1 MYQPRT
7 NGMDM
12 AGVVSQLVF
21 WEGKAIIGS
30 KQKCFISE
38 YIYIEIKK
46 NIYIYIKQ
54 IVPRKS
60 VSTQAVNLSERW
72 RRRTHL
78 QLKNSPEKTRK
89 PEQNM
94 ERRKGTF

>member
-30 KQKCFISE
+30 KQKSFISE

-46 NIYIYIKQ
+46 IYI
-54 IVPRKS
+54 
-60 VSTQAVNLSERW
+60 
-72 RRRTHL
+72 H
-78 QLKNSPEKTRK
+78 KT
-89 PEQNM
+89 NC
-94 ERRKGTF
+94 TT